1 MSQGGGIVTL
11 NLEGGISR
19 AQRFIDQL
27 QMISITANLGDS
39 RSIITHPASTTH
51 SKLTEEER
59 KKVGIH
65 PGLIRLSVGLEHP
78 EDIVKDVER
87 ALERSK

>member
-1 MSQGGGIVTL
+1 
-11 NLEGGISR
+11 
-19 AQRFIDQL
+19 
-27 QMISITANLGDS
+27 MISITANLGDS

-59 KKVGIH
+59 EKVGIH